1 MVCADAPEKRE
12 QEPSASAG
20 RQEPDRGLSRA
31 QRVRQSSLFTEAF
44 EQGVRHVGG
53 LMILWVRTGPGAA
66 LRVGVIA
73 GRRSFRRAVDRAR
86 VKRLLREAYRL
97 NRYRFHGACDVILLA
112 RRPLLLATR
121 QGAERDLLKLARRA
135 GLIKE

>member
-1 MVCADAPEKRE
+1 
-12 QEPSASAG
+12 
-20 RQEPDRGLSRA
+20 
-31 QRVRQSSLFTEAF
+31 
-44 EQGVRHVGG
+44 
-53 LMILWVRTGPGAA
+53 MILWVRTGPGAA
-66 LRVGVIA
+66 LRVDVIA